1 MENLQLVN
9 KTIAKNLAYYR
20 KNAGMTQAEVAEK
33 INYSDK
39 SISKWESG
47 NGVPDIYVLIQLSSL
62 FDVTV
67 NDIIGISTSQT
78 AEKNRK
84 NRDRLRLLIMLL
96 SSGIVWLVATLG
108 FVICEIVAPQRQ
120 WWLFFMFAVPVNAIL
135 LIVFSGVWK
144 YKLLNFFSISVLVW
158 TLIVSVD
165 LTMAIVY
172 PDLELWLL
180 YLLGVPLQILATLWH
195 FFRYQL
201 IRLKNSSMAFLKVKG
216 RKNKRGKERKEPT
229 EPTQLNLTNKK

>member
-1 MENLQLVN
+1 MENLQVVN
-9 KTIAKNLAYYR
+9 KNIAKNLAYYR
-20 KNAGMTQAEVAEK
+20 KNVGMTQAEVAEK

-47 NGVPDIYVLIQLSSL
+47 NGVPDIYVLIQLASL

-67 NDIIGISTSQT
+67 NDLIGISTSQT

-84 NRDRLRLLIMLL
+84 SRDKLRLLIMLL

-135 LIVFSGVWK
+135 LIIFSGVWK
-144 YKLLNFFSISVLVW
+144 YKILNFLSMSALIW
-158 TLIVSVD
+158 TTIVSLD
-165 LTMAIVY
+165 LIMAIVL
-172 PDLELWLL
+172 PELELWVL
-180 YLLGVPLQILATLWH
+180 YLLGAPLQLLATLWSFYH
-195 FFRYQL
+195 VQWVSF
-201 IRLKNSSMAFLKVKG
+201 KKTSMSLLKVKG
-216 RKNKRGKERKEPT
+216 RKNQRRKERKE
-229 EPTQLNLTNKK
+229 

>member
-1 MENLQLVN
+1 MENLQVVN
-9 KTIAKNLAYYR
+9 KNIAKNLAYYR
-20 KNAGMTQAEVAEK
+20 KNVGMTQAEVAEK

-47 NGVPDIYVLIQLSSL
+47 NGVPDIYVLIQLASL

-67 NDIIGISTSQT
+67 NDLIGISTSQT

-84 NRDRLRLLIMLL
+84 SRDKLRLLIMLL

-135 LIVFSGVWK
+135 LIIFSGVWK
-144 YKLLNFFSISVLVW
+144 YKILNFLSISALIW
-158 TLIVSVD
+158 TTIVSLD
-165 LTMAIVY
+165 LIMAIVL
-172 PDLELWLL
+172 PELELWVL
-180 YLLGVPLQILATLWH
+180 YLLGAPLQLLATLWS
-195 FFRYQL
+195 FYRVQWVSF
-201 IRLKNSSMAFLKVKG
+201 KKTSMSLLKVKG
-216 RKNKRGKERKEPT
+216 RKNQRRKERKE
-229 EPTQLNLTNKK
+229 